1 MKVIILLL
9 VLASVT
15 CAKNIPYTIKGGTI
29 IWKPIP
35 NDIDKTK

>member
-1 MKVIILLL
+1 MKYILLL
-9 VLASVT
+9 FVAVSF
-15 CAKNIPYTIKGGTI
+15 ANDIPYTIKGGTI